1 MRKVC
6 FILNP
11 NASGFKNFDFK
22 IGIEKY
28 LENRNLNFSYKIL
41 LTEKPK
47 DAIVMAKK
55 AVEEGFTDLVAVGG
69 DGTINE
75 VASVVIENDG
85 VKLGIVPAGTGN
97 DLINS
102 LNRSSEF
109 DYSMDLI
116 LKGETDYFD
125 YGIFDKGIFLNIAS
139 AGFDAEVVHESFK
152 IKKYIKSGLSY
163 KIAIITALLKHKR
176 KRYKLIVDDIVYEK
190 DFFLIAVGVGSK
202 YGGNMH
208 ILPKAD
214 MQDGLLDICAV
225 EFRNKFNILTKIPK
239 LLKATHLGDEVVTYL
254 KGKNIKIIS
263 KDIKVNFD
271 GEYLDGVDSLEF
283 KSSDKKINII
293 S

>member
-1 MRKVC
+1 MRKLC

-11 NASGFKNFDFK
+11 NASGFKHFDFNK
-22 IGIEKY
+22 GIEEY
-28 LENRNLNFSYKIL
+28 LKNNKIDFEYEII

-47 DAIVMAKK
+47 DAILFAKN
-55 AVEEGFTDLVAVGG
+55 AVKNGFTDLIAVGG

-75 VASVVIENDG
+75 VASVVVENEGLNLG
-85 VKLGIVPAGTGN
+85 VVPAGTGN

-102 LNRSSEF
+102 LNRSSDF
-109 DYSMDLI
+109 NYSMERIVNGKIDS
-116 LKGETDYFD
+116 YD
-125 YGIFDKGIFLNIAS
+125 YGLFDNGIFLNIS
-139 AGFDAEVVHESFK
+139 STGFDAEVVYESFK
-152 IKKYIKSGLSY
+152 VKKFIKSGFSY
-163 KIAIITALLKHKR
+163 KLSILLALLKHKR
-176 KRYKLIVDDIVYEK
+176 KKYKLIVDDVLYEK

-214 MQDGLLDICAV
+214 MKDGFLDICAV
-225 EFRNKFNILTKIPK
+225 EFKNKFNILTKIPK

-254 KGKNIKIIS
+254 KGKNVKIIS
-263 KDIKVNFD
+263 EDIKVNFD
-271 GEYLDGVDSLEF
+271 GEYLDGIDSLEF